1 MSVMFSEKEKIWQY
15 LQLCF
20 LNVSKIKTNKQKNTS
35 KTQQELCHTNRN
47 GLILF
52 FTGLFLNFPF

>member
-1 MSVMFSEKEKIWQY
+1 MTIFTTLSLK
-15 LQLCF
+15 CF
-20 LNVSKIKTNKQKNTS
+20 QNKNKQTNKKNAS